1 MHFSK
6 IRAWAIAGACLA
18 MIAAGAVGAHG
29 AVEGVTRTGAPNW
42 LSLFGVAIQPDN
54 HILIVGS
61 KGLLLTSNDQ
71 GKTWTQRTVKE
82 RPGSDLF
89 QDRDLYSIRFAPG
102 GKVGWIVG
110 EDGIVMKTDDAG
122 ATWNRQDSGTK
133 KNLFN
138 LFAVDDQQVVA
149 IGADGTILRTA
160 DGGAHWQ
167 TVKSPK
173 NVSLFGIIF
182 VDKNTGYT
190 VGEFSTILATTDG
203 GQNWTLAYGGNTG
216 DFTVG
221 PYFSIAFSDPQHGT
235 ACGLAGDLLV
245 TADGGKSW
253 KVQKLPDTVAAYI
266 VSEDAASKKLW
277 AAGAGGR
284 MFIADQS
291 GQWKSID
298 RTAFHDITD
307 LTFAGNLGVAVG
319 LNGTILLTNN
329 AGEQWQA
336 VQ

>member
-1 MHFSK
+1 MHFRK
-6 IRAWAIAGACLA
+6 IKAWAIAGAFLA
-18 MIAAGAVGAHG
+18 TIVIGAVGARG

-54 HILIVGS
+54 KILIVGS
-61 KGLLLTSNDQ
+61 KGLLLTSSDQ
-71 GKTWTQRTVKE
+71 GKTWTQSTIKE
-82 RPGSDLF
+82 REGSDLF
-89 QDRDLYSIRFAPG
+89 QDRDLYAIRFAPG

-110 EDGIVMKTDDAG
+110 EDGIVMKSDDGG
-122 ATWNRQDSGTK
+122 ATWTRQDSGSK

-138 LFAVDDQQVVA
+138 VFAADDQQVVA

-160 DGGAHWQ
+160 DGGSHWQ
-167 TVKSPK
+167 SVKSPK

-182 VDKNTGYT
+182 LDKNTGYA

-221 PYFSIAFSDPQHGT
+221 PYFSIAFSDPQHGV
-235 ACGLAGDLLV
+235 ACGLAGDLLA
-245 TADGGKSW
+245 TEDGGKSW

-266 VSEDAASKKLW
+266 VSEDATAKKLW

-284 MFIADQS
+284 MFLSDQA

-329 AGEQWQA
+329 AGDQWQA

>member
-6 IRAWAIAGACLA
+6 IKAWAIAGAL
-18 MIAAGAVGAHG
+18 IATIVLGAVGARG
-29 AVEGVTRTGAPNW
+29 AVEGETRTGAPNW

-54 HILIVGS
+54 KILIVGS
-61 KGLLLTSNDQ
+61 KGLLLTSSDQ

-82 RPGSDLF
+82 REGSDLF
-89 QDRDLYSIRFAPG
+89 QDRDLYAIRFAPS

-110 EDGIVMKTDDAG
+110 EDGIVMKSDDGG
-122 ATWNRQDSGTK
+122 ANWTRQDSGSK

-138 LFAVDDQQVVA
+138 VFAADDQQVVA

-160 DGGAHWQ
+160 DGGSHWQ
-167 TVKSPK
+167 SVKSPK

-182 VDKNTGYT
+182 LDKNTGYT

-221 PYFSIAFSDPQHGT
+221 PYFSIAFSDPQHGI
-235 ACGLAGDLLV
+235 ACGLAGDLLA
-245 TADGGKSW
+245 TEDGGKTW

-284 MFIADQS
+284 MFLSEQA

-307 LTFAGNLGVAVG
+307 LTFAGSLGVAVG